1 MSSLIYSNQDK
12 NNMKKYLKYA
22 KPYIVFFIVGPI
34 MMLTEVFGEIWI
46 PKLMSMIIDNGV
58 AQRDISYILKV
69 GLVMLGACLIM
80 VIGGTLG
87 AFFSVKASV
96 GFTADLRSDLFKKVQ
111 KFSFADI
118 DKFSTGSLV
127 TRLTNDLQQIQN
139 MLAMSLRM
147 ALRAPGMLI
156 GGFIMALGL
165 NRQLATILLIV
176 TPLLSIAIFII
187 MKSAYPMFTRMQ
199 TAIDKLNN
207 GIQESLTNV
216 RVIKSFVREKHEEE
230 KFSVLNDDLK
240 EKTLGAMNIV
250 ILTMPVM
257 SLFMNITSCA
267 VVWFGGNQIIA
278 GSMQVGDLTAFITYV
293 TQILMSLM
301 MLAMIILQS
310 SRSMASFHR
319 TSELLD
325 FETKLNDEKSASKDK
340 KVENGIIE
348 FKNVYF
354 RYTSLGEDTA
364 EIKDKTGTNKKIKK
378 TNRSAELDNTAANV
392 EGFDAVLSDIS
403 FVINKGET
411 VGIIGPTGCGKTS
424 LVQLIPR
431 FYDVSS
437 GSVLVD
443 GTDVRDYSLKNL
455 RDGVGMVLQYNTLF
469 AGTIYENLR
478 WGDENASDEEV
489 RRYAGYAQAD
499 GFIGEFTDGYD
510 TMIEQGGS
518 NVSGGQKQR
527 LCIARALLK
536 KPKILI
542 LDDSTSA
549 VDTATE
555 KRINEAFADE
565 LKDTTKLIIAQRI
578 GSVINTDRII
588 VMDDGKITAI
598 GTHAELMDS
607 CKEYQEI
614 YYSQMEKKTEATA

>member
-1 MSSLIYSNQDK
+1 
-12 NNMKKYLKYA
+12 MKKYIKYV
-22 KPYIVFFIVGPI
+22 KPYLPYFIAGPV

-46 PKLMSMIIDNGV
+46 PRLMSFIIDNGV
-58 AQRDISYILKV
+58 AQRDVSYIIRT
-69 GLVMLGACLIM
+69 GMLMVGACLIM
-80 VIGGTLG
+80 VLGGTLG

-96 GFTADLRSDLFKKVQ
+96 GFSADLRNDLFKKVQ
-111 KFSFADI
+111 KFSFADL

-147 ALRAPGMLI
+147 ALRAPGMLV
-156 GGFIMALGL
+156 GGFIMALSL
-165 NRQLATILLIV
+165 NRGLANILLIV
-176 TPLLSIAIFII
+176 IPLLGISIFII
-187 MKSAYPMFTRMQ
+187 MKIAYPMFSSMQ
-199 TAIDKLNN
+199 TSLDSLNN

-216 RVIKSFVREKHEEE
+216 RVVKSFVREEFEE
-230 KFSVLNDDLK
+230 KKFAGLNDNLK
-240 EKTLGAMNIV
+240 EKTLNAMNVVIV
-250 ILTMPVM
+250 TLPVM

-278 GSMQVGDLTAFITYV
+278 GDMQVGDLTAFITYV

-310 SRSMASFHR
+310 SRSMASFKR

-325 FETKLNDEKSASKDK
+325 FEPSLTDETAEKPEKR
-340 KVENGIIE
+340 VEKGSID
-348 FKNVYF
+348 FKNVSFSY
-354 RYTSLGEDTA
+354 SDKKALVNASEGGAEGDSEDF
-364 EIKDKTGTNKKIKK
+364 GTDEPILKN
-378 TNRSAELDNTAANV
+378 
-392 EGFDAVLSDIS
+392 IS
-403 FVINKGET
+403 FSIAPGET
-411 VGIIGPTGCGKTS
+411 VGILGATGCGKTS

-431 FYDVSS
+431 LYDVTE
-437 GSVLVD
+437 GAVLVD
-443 GTDVRDYSLKNL
+443 GTDVRDYTLKNL

-478 WGDENASDEEV
+478 WGDETASDAEV
-489 RRYAGYAQAD
+489 KKYAEYAQAD
-499 GFIGEFTDGYD
+499 GFVSELKGGYD
-510 TMIEQGGS
+510 SMIEQGGT

-555 KRINEAFADE
+555 KRINEAFAKE

-578 GSVINTDRII
+578 GSVKNADRII
-588 VMDDGKITAI
+588 VMNDGTVVDI
-598 GTHAELMDS
+598 GSHAELIAR

-614 YYSQMEKKTEATA
+614 YYSQMEKKEEAV

>member
-1 MSSLIYSNQDK
+1 
-12 NNMKKYLKYA
+12 MKKYIKYV
-22 KPYIVFFIVGPI
+22 KPYLPYFIAGPV

-46 PKLMSMIIDNGV
+46 PRLMSFIIDNGV
-58 AQRDISYILKV
+58 AQRDVSYIIRT
-69 GLVMLGACLIM
+69 GMLMVGACLIM
-80 VIGGTLG
+80 VLGGTLG

-96 GFTADLRSDLFKKVQ
+96 GFSADLRNDLFKRVQ
-111 KFSFADI
+111 KFSFADL

-147 ALRAPGMLI
+147 ALRAPGMLV
-156 GGFIMALGL
+156 GGFIMALSL
-165 NRQLATILLIV
+165 NRGLANILLIV
-176 TPLLSIAIFII
+176 IPLLGIAIFVI
-187 MKSAYPMFTRMQ
+187 MKIAYPMFTSMQ
-199 TAIDKLNN
+199 TSLDSLNN

-216 RVIKSFVREKHEEE
+216 RVVKSFVREDFEE
-230 KFSVLNDDLK
+230 KKFAGLNDNLK
-240 EKTLGAMNIV
+240 EKTLNAMNVVIV
-250 ILTMPVM
+250 TLPVM

-278 GSMQVGDLTAFITYV
+278 GDMQVGDLTAFITYV

-310 SRSMASFHR
+310 SRSMASFKR

-325 FETKLNDEKSASKDK
+325 FEPSLTDETAEKPEKR
-340 KVENGIIE
+340 VEKGSID
-348 FKNVYF
+348 FKNVSFSY
-354 RYTSLGEDTA
+354 SDKKALVNASEGGAEGDSEDF
-364 EIKDKTGTNKKIKK
+364 GTDEPILKN
-378 TNRSAELDNTAANV
+378 
-392 EGFDAVLSDIS
+392 IS
-403 FVINKGET
+403 FSIAPGET
-411 VGIIGPTGCGKTS
+411 VGILGATGCGKTS

-431 FYDVSS
+431 LYDVTE
-437 GSVLVD
+437 GAVLVD
-443 GTDVRDYSLKNL
+443 GTDVRDYTLKNL

-478 WGDENASDEEV
+478 WGDETASDAEV
-489 RRYAGYAQAD
+489 KKYAEYAQAD
-499 GFIGEFTDGYD
+499 GFVSELKGGYD
-510 TMIEQGGS
+510 SMIEQGGT

-555 KRINEAFADE
+555 KRINEAFAKE

-578 GSVINTDRII
+578 GSVKNADRII
-588 VMDDGKITAI
+588 VMNDGTVVDI
-598 GTHAELMDS
+598 GSHAELIAR

-614 YYSQMEKKTEATA
+614 YYSQMEKKEEAV

>member
-1 MSSLIYSNQDK
+1 
-12 NNMKKYLKYA
+12 MKKYIKYV
-22 KPYIVFFIVGPI
+22 KPYLPYFIAGPV

-46 PKLMSMIIDNGV
+46 PRLMSFIIDNGV
-58 AQRDISYILKV
+58 AQRDVSYIIRT
-69 GLVMLGACLIM
+69 GMLMVGACLIM
-80 VIGGTLG
+80 VLGGTLG

-96 GFTADLRSDLFKKVQ
+96 GFSADLRNDLFKKVQ
-111 KFSFADI
+111 KFSFADL

-147 ALRAPGMLI
+147 ALRAPGMLV
-156 GGFIMALGL
+156 GGFIMALSL
-165 NRQLATILLIV
+165 NRGLANILLIV
-176 TPLLSIAIFII
+176 IPLLGISIFII
-187 MKSAYPMFTRMQ
+187 MKIAYPMFSSMQ
-199 TAIDKLNN
+199 TSLDSLNN

-216 RVIKSFVREKHEEE
+216 RVVKSFVREDFEE
-230 KFSVLNDDLK
+230 KKFAGLNDNLK
-240 EKTLGAMNIV
+240 EKTLNAMNVVIV
-250 ILTMPVM
+250 TLPVM

-267 VVWFGGNQIIA
+267 VVWFGGNRIIA
-278 GSMQVGDLTAFITYV
+278 GDMQVGDLTAFITYV

-310 SRSMASFHR
+310 SRSMASFKR

-325 FETKLNDEKSASKDK
+325 FEPSLTDETAEKPEKR
-340 KVENGIIE
+340 VEKGSID
-348 FKNVYF
+348 FKNVSFSY
-354 RYTSLGEDTA
+354 SDKKASVNASEGGAEGNGEDF
-364 EIKDKTGTNKKIKK
+364 GTDETILKN
-378 TNRSAELDNTAANV
+378 
-392 EGFDAVLSDIS
+392 IS
-403 FVINKGET
+403 FSIAPGET
-411 VGIIGPTGCGKTS
+411 VGILGATGCGKTS

-431 FYDVSS
+431 LYDVTE
-437 GSVLVD
+437 GAVLVD
-443 GTDVRDYSLKNL
+443 GTDVRDYTLKNL

-478 WGDENASDEEV
+478 WGDETASDAEV
-489 RRYAGYAQAD
+489 KKYAEYAQAD
-499 GFIGEFTDGYD
+499 GFVSELKDGYD
-510 TMIEQGGS
+510 SMIEQGGT

-536 KPKILI
+536 RPKILI

-555 KRINEAFADE
+555 KRINEAFAKE

-578 GSVINTDRII
+578 GSVKNADRII
-588 VMDDGKITAI
+588 VMNDGTVVDI
-598 GTHAELMDS
+598 GSHDELIAR

-614 YYSQMEKKTEATA
+614 YYSQMEKKEEAV

>member
-1 MSSLIYSNQDK
+1 
-12 NNMKKYLKYA
+12 MKKYIKYV
-22 KPYIVFFIVGPI
+22 KPYLPYFIAGPV

-46 PKLMSMIIDNGV
+46 PRLMSFIIDNGV
-58 AQRDISYILKV
+58 AQRDVSYIIRT
-69 GLVMLGACLIM
+69 GMLMVGACLIM
-80 VIGGTLG
+80 VLGGTLG

-96 GFTADLRSDLFKKVQ
+96 GFSADLRNDLFKRVQ
-111 KFSFADI
+111 KFSFADL

-147 ALRAPGMLI
+147 ALRAPGMLV
-156 GGFIMALGL
+156 GGFIMALSL
-165 NRQLATILLIV
+165 NRGLANILLIV
-176 TPLLSIAIFII
+176 IPLLGISIFII
-187 MKSAYPMFTRMQ
+187 MKIAYPMFSSMQ
-199 TAIDKLNN
+199 TSLDSLNN

-216 RVIKSFVREKHEEE
+216 RVVKSFVREDFEE
-230 KFSVLNDDLK
+230 KKFAGLNDDLK
-240 EKTLGAMNIV
+240 EKTLNAMNVVIV
-250 ILTMPVM
+250 TLPVM

-278 GSMQVGDLTAFITYV
+278 GDMQVGDLTAFITYV

-310 SRSMASFHR
+310 SRSMASFKR

-325 FETKLNDEKSASKDK
+325 FEPSLTDETAEKPEKR
-340 KVENGIIE
+340 VEKGSID
-348 FKNVYF
+348 FKNVSFSY
-354 RYTSLGEDTA
+354 SD
-364 EIKDKTGTNKKIKK
+364 KK
-378 TNRSAELDNTAANV
+378 TLVNASEGGAEGDSEDFGTDEPILKN
-392 EGFDAVLSDIS
+392 IS
-403 FVINKGET
+403 FSIAPGET
-411 VGIIGPTGCGKTS
+411 VGILGATGCGKTS

-431 FYDVSS
+431 LYDVTE
-437 GSVLVD
+437 GAVLVD
-443 GTDVRDYSLKNL
+443 GTDVRDYTLKNL

-478 WGDENASDEEV
+478 WGDETASDAEV
-489 RRYAGYAQAD
+489 KKYAEYAQAD
-499 GFIGEFTDGYD
+499 GFVSELKGGYD
-510 TMIEQGGS
+510 SMIEQGGT

-555 KRINEAFADE
+555 KRINEAFAKE

-578 GSVINTDRII
+578 GSVKNADRII
-588 VMDDGKITAI
+588 VMNDGTVVDI
-598 GTHAELMDS
+598 GSHAELIAR

-614 YYSQMEKKTEATA
+614 YYSQMEKKEEAV

>member
-1 MSSLIYSNQDK
+1 
-12 NNMKKYLKYA
+12 MKKYIKYV
-22 KPYIVFFIVGPI
+22 KPYLPYFIAGPV

-46 PKLMSMIIDNGV
+46 PRLMSFIIDNGV
-58 AQRDISYILKV
+58 AQRDVSYIIRT
-69 GLVMLGACLIM
+69 GMLMVGACLIM
-80 VIGGTLG
+80 VLGGTLG

-96 GFTADLRSDLFKKVQ
+96 GFSADLRNDLFKKVQ
-111 KFSFADI
+111 KFSFADL

-147 ALRAPGMLI
+147 ALRAPGMLV
-156 GGFIMALGL
+156 GGFIMALSL
-165 NRQLATILLIV
+165 NRGLANILLIV
-176 TPLLSIAIFII
+176 IPLLGIAIFII
-187 MKSAYPMFTRMQ
+187 MKIAYPMFSSMQ
-199 TAIDKLNN
+199 TSLDSLNN

-216 RVIKSFVREKHEEE
+216 RVVKSFVREDFEE
-230 KFSVLNDDLK
+230 KKFAGLNDDLK
-240 EKTLGAMNIV
+240 KKTLNAMNVVIV
-250 ILTMPVM
+250 TLPVM

-278 GSMQVGDLTAFITYV
+278 GDMQVGDLTAFITYV

-310 SRSMASFHR
+310 SRSMASFKR

-325 FETKLNDEKSASKDK
+325 FEPSLTDETAEKPEKR
-340 KVENGIIE
+340 VEKGSID
-348 FKNVYF
+348 FKNVSFSY
-354 RYTSLGEDTA
+354 SDKKALVNASEGGAEGDSEDF
-364 EIKDKTGTNKKIKK
+364 GTDEPILKN
-378 TNRSAELDNTAANV
+378 
-392 EGFDAVLSDIS
+392 IS
-403 FVINKGET
+403 FSIAPGET
-411 VGIIGPTGCGKTS
+411 VGILGATGCGKTS

-431 FYDVSS
+431 LYDVTE
-437 GSVLVD
+437 GAVLVD
-443 GTDVRDYSLKNL
+443 GTDVRDYTLKNL

-478 WGDENASDEEV
+478 WGDETASDAEV
-489 RRYAGYAQAD
+489 KKYAEYAQAD
-499 GFIGEFTDGYD
+499 GFVSELKGGYD
-510 TMIEQGGS
+510 SMIEQGGT

-555 KRINEAFADE
+555 KRINEAFAKE

-578 GSVINTDRII
+578 GSVKNADRII
-588 VMDDGKITAI
+588 VMNDGTVVDI
-598 GTHAELMDS
+598 GSHAELIAR

-614 YYSQMEKKTEATA
+614 YYSQMEKKEEAV